1 MDSEISVTRLT
12 PALTGCVGIVFQLL
26 LAWNQCL
33 RTAYKPKGN
42 CGIGELLFFLSC
54 QPSGLRGLEPL
65 AQTTQKTYTPIPKI
79 WGISTLIIIMG
90 VESRFWTPPEN
101 VPESPRF
108 PLQNVPLPSSGR
120 SFLRGVILFFF

>member
-54 QPSGLRGLEPL
+54 QPSGLRAVRACALRISPDWLKETGTGL
-65 AQTTQKTYTPIPKI
+65 QTTEQSKKTYCTIPKI
-79 WGISTLIIIMG
+79 LGISKL
-90 VESRFWTPPEN
+90 
-101 VPESPRF
+101 
-108 PLQNVPLPSSGR
+108 
-120 SFLRGVILFFF
+120 VIQWP

>member
-42 CGIGELLFFLSC
+42 CGIGELLFF
-54 QPSGLRGLEPL
+54 
-65 AQTTQKTYTPIPKI
+65 
-79 WGISTLIIIMG
+79 
-90 VESRFWTPPEN
+90 
-101 VPESPRF
+101 
-108 PLQNVPLPSSGR
+108 
-120 SFLRGVILFFF
+120 SFLSALRAAGA